1 MIAVSLSTFSDD
13 EIFTNVFFE
22 PEHPWP
28 NAYAHGTK
36 GNLIYQLN
44 KKLQVPLVNIAI
56 KEKRNISILVPLQE
70 QELISYTYIVYLEN
84 AGVQFTVSFVIE
96 SENQVDLFKRIPIID
111 NQISDLF
118 NQFKLDNFEIQT
130 MFSLPKFQEL
140 LHDFYESVNDLFLME
155 SIGFNAPKNSYF
167 MKLIS
172 DLGDAIHILLNSV
185 VNNKKTVLIADRQTD
200 QFLLSYPWSD
210 LIPKPDLKIKFW
222 PQTIP
227 PQESF
232 DILIIDKS
240 QKKDCHSDWCI
251 VDLKSGSV
259 ENGKSNALLK
269 NYFTILKDLYEG
281 LGNTITVLKLNP
293 YVFTFY
299 EIVLSNFV
307 LFYDDSQEK
316 EIFMVQS
323 KI

>member
-1 MIAVSLSTFSDD
+1 MIAVSLSTFSEN

-22 PEHPWP
+22 PEHPWS
-28 NAYAHGTK
+28 NVYAQGTK
-36 GNLIYQLN
+36 RNLIYQLD
-44 KKLQVPLVNIAI
+44 KKLRVPMVNIAI
-56 KEKRNISILVPLQE
+56 KEKRNISILVPLPDQG
-70 QELISYTYIVYLEN
+70 LISYTYIFNLEN
-84 AGVQFTVSFVIE
+84 AGVQCTLSFVIE
-96 SENQVDLFKRIPIID
+96 SKNRVDLFKRIPIID
-111 NQISDLF
+111 NQISDLL
-118 NQFKLDNFEIQT
+118 NQVKQDNFGIQT
-130 MFSLPKFQEL
+130 MFSLPKFQKL
-140 LHDFYESVNDLFLME
+140 LHEFYESVNELFSME
-155 SIGFNAPKNSYF
+155 SIGFNTPKNSYF

-185 VNNKKTVLIADRQTD
+185 VNNQKTVLIADHQTD
-200 QFLLSYPWSD
+200 QFLFSYPWSD
-210 LIPKPDLKIKFW
+210 LISKPDLKIKFW

-227 PQESF
+227 PEDVF

-240 QKKDCHSDWCI
+240 QKNDCHSDWCI

-269 NYFTILKDLYEG
+269 NYFSILKDLYEG

-293 YVFTFY
+293 YFFSLY

-307 LFYDDSQEK
+307 LFYEDSQEK
-316 EIFMVQS
+316 EIYMVQS